1 MMTLTH
7 EEVVKRALGTLA
19 DLDTYAEALRK
30 QGFDVDVAV
39 RKLSLLLLK
48 MEAEEADGC
57 LPDRAWFEVIRTF
70 STPSPRGR

>member
-30 QGFDVDVAV
+30 QGFDVDGAV

-57 LPDRAWFEVIRTF
+57 LPHRAWSNAIRAF
-70 STPSPRGR
+70 SPASPR

>member
-1 MMTLTH
+1 MTLTH

-30 QGFDVDVAV
+30 QGFDVDGAV
-39 RKLSLLLLK
+39 RKLSILLLE

-57 LPDRAWFEVIRTF
+57 LSDSSWSDVIRGF
-70 STPSPRGR
+70 PPASPRRG